1 MVKFASHRCSTASER
16 NLCALWKLIQ
26 MSCLIL
32 DSIKIAYEV
41 ISIDSW
47 SRERSEGYAIYFVPL
62 LTGQY
67 TESVHCYR
75 DLGNDTWWNWLERY
89 FIGGRR
95 KLLIDRFHGIQRT
108 ANEPNEPLNR
118 YGNRTQSTGRLHVKR
133 NVIVQRNI
141 DEIDAGDT
149 IVRHGYAN
157 KHRLPTLSGILLTY
171 HRAREK
177 LESFADFIE
186 T

>member
-1 MVKFASHRCSTASER
+1 MER
-16 NLCALWKLIQ
+16 
-26 MSCLIL
+26 LIL

-47 SRERSEGYAIYFVPL
+47 CRERSEGFAIYNVPL
-62 LTGQY
+62 LSGQY

-75 DLGNDTWWNWLERY
+75 DLGDDTWRNWLERY

-95 KLLIDRFHGIQRT
+95 KLLIDRFHGIQQ
-108 ANEPNEPLNR
+108 NGPMEPLNR
-118 YGNRTQSTGRLHVKR
+118 YGNCTQSTGRLNVKR

-149 IVRHGYAN
+149 IVRHGMAN
-157 KHRLPTLSGILLTY
+157 RHKLPTLSGILLTY

-177 LESFADFIE
+177 LESFADISGPYKE
-186 T
+186 LLDK